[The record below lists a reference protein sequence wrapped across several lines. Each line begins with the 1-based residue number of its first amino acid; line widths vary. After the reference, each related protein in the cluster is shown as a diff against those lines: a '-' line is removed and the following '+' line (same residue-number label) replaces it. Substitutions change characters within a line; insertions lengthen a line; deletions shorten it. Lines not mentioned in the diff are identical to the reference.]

1 MLMLLAISIP
11 SAWAEDEVY
20 KTALFGSS
28 YNSKGVSSY
37 TASWSSTNDGFTV
50 DIVNANNNNNGW
62 NYIKTGNKNSTSI
75 GSIIT
80 ASVIDKAV
88 TKVDVTIDAV
98 TTSNVNNI
106 TLYTSSDKSRWTKVS
121 EYVVA
126 KGTPSVSISTP
137 TANLY
142 YKIDFDC
149 KKGSSNGIV
158 TISKVEYYI
167 SSSGDTPQ
175 PTIPVEQVQ
184 LNKSEITLEVDES
197 ETLIATVA
205 PTNATNTSISWESSN
220 TAVATVTNGVITAV
234 SAGDATITCKSVADP
249 SKSATCA
256 VHVNPSPYTKS
267 TLIFTA
273 ACGGSGTAN
282 DDAVWTVTSDGEES
296 NYDGTSGIHYG
307 TNSKSVTF
315 LQLATSDIEGT
326 VARVVVNARDAQAKA
341 TISVSVGGDNFSC
354 ADPAATNTSSD
365 FSFTGSGSGEI
376 IVRVD
381 RGSSM
386 TKALYVKS
394 IVVYYIAAPQKDPAG
409 LAYDDADLSNL
420 VKLGDAFTAPTL
432 TNPNSLDVTYASDNT
447 TVAEVASN
455 GAVTIKAVGKAVIT
469 ASSEETGN
477 YKAGSASYTIYVTA
491 HAGTVA
497 DPYTVA
503 DARLAIDCGAGVTGV
518 YATGIVSEIVTP
530 YNSQYGNIS
539 YNISTDGQTTSD
551 QLQAFR
557 GKAKDG
563 ENFTSADDVMV
574 GDEVVVKGNLTKYN
588 ATYEF
593 AADNQ
598 LYSLTRNKEDAGLA
612 YAVTEIEK
620 NIDDAAFTNALTNP
634 HSLAVTYSSSAEA
647 VATVDANGVVTIVGM
662 GTTTI
667 TASFAGD
674 ASYITGEASYT
685 LSVNDPS
692 LTKVTFDATTD
703 IATDNTEGVTKSGIN
718 IQTTH
723 TDGINDQSTAITYYQ
738 TFKSQKLTVTS
749 TVGNI
754 KRIEFVTTDASHA
767 ATGFEGVTDNAWA
780 GDASSVELTAT
791 GNQVRMSSITVYYK
805 ADNRAEAGLAYAET
819 AVEKTVGDD
828 AFINALT
835 NPNSVAVTYESSN
848 TNVAEIANNGS
859 VTIKAQ
865 GSATISATFAGDE
878 TYKPA
883 TVTYTITVNPASE
896 DTRKTAQDV
905 DGFDAISGNLNNDI
919 SFASNQGDGT
929 AAPNLKDGSIQYYQ
943 PGSGKASGGYMTITA
958 VNGCKIDQ
966 VKVVTA
972 TNATSIKYSKDDGD
986 LSEATEVETG
996 ADYLTP
1002 AALNAQTVN
1011 IYCAGADKNH
1021 RLFIAQVVVYYTGE
1035 PVAVDHLILSGE
1047 YQTEFVQGDEFNH
1060 DGLIVTAAYDA
1071 QGSETVDVTAQAVV
1085 TTPDMSTTG
1094 EKTVTVSFG
1103 GKETTYTINVAVNTD
1118 LDDLSGTW
1126 VLVTDASQLVAGKKV
1141 IIAEAVE
1148 SDGEVESMGVQNNNN
1163 RAAIVSTV
1171 ASGILSPN
1179 TATKTFTLVDAGSSK
1194 WALQGTDS
1202 KYLYAA
1208 SSSSNYLKSQDE
1220 IDDNATWTIGIENSK
1235 AAITANGTNTR
1246 NIIRFNSTSS
1256 LFSCYASGQSDIAL
1270 YIQQQEDIPVVPE
1283 PDYTRSIT
1291 AGQFGT
1297 ICLPNGG
1304 TIEGAT
1310 IFEIAYTKEGK
1321 IFFDEISEATMVAG
1335 RPYIFYPNNGT
1346 SELKVYY
1353 TGSEDAAA
1361 GNYNGL
1367 YGSYGQS
1374 LLTPNDGNYIL
1385 YDNKYYL
1392 VDSEAYVGANRAY
1405 IKLGKVPTEE
1415 QAPAPGRRRVSM
1427 DVQGEQVA
1435 TSIINTHDGDQPM
1448 KVMIDNQLYIIR
1460 AGQMF
1465 DMTGN
1470 KIK

>member
-1 MLMLLAISIP
+1 MKNYSFFISLLMLLAISIP

-80 ASVIDKAV
+80 ASLIDKAV

-98 TTSNVNNI
+98 TASSVNNI
-106 TLYTSSDKSRWTKVS
+106 TLYTSSDKSSWTKVS

-126 KGTPSVSISTP
+126 KGTPSVSVSTP

-184 LNKSEITLEVDES
+184 LNKSEITLEVDET
-197 ETLIATVA
+197 ETLT
-205 PTNATNTSISWESSN
+205 PTITPANATNTNVSWETSN
-220 TAVATVTNGVITAV
+220 SAVATIANGVIKAV

-249 SKSATCA
+249 TKSATCA

-296 NYDGTSGIHYG
+296 TYDATSGIHFG
-307 TNSKSVTF
+307 TNNKSVTY

-326 VARVVVNARDAQAKA
+326 VARVVVNVRDAQAKA

-409 LAYDDADLSNL
+409 LAYADLSKL
-420 VKLGDAFTAPTL
+420 VKLDGAFTAPTL
-432 TNPNSLDVTYASDNT
+432 TNPNSLEVTYTSDNT
-447 TVAEVASN
+447 TVAEVTSN
-455 GAVTIKAVGKAVIT
+455 GAVTIKAAGKAVIT
-469 ASSEETGN
+469 ASSEETEN
-477 YKAGSASYTIYVTA
+477 YKAGSASYTIYVVA
-491 HAGTVA
+491 HAGTQA

-503 DARLAIDCGAGVTGV
+503 DARLAIDCGAGVSGV
-518 YATGIVSEIVTP
+518 YATGIVSQIVTA
-530 YNSQYGNIS
+530 YNAKYGNIT
-539 YNISTDGQTTSD
+539 YNFSTDGQTTSD

-563 ENFTSADDVMV
+563 ENFTSADDVKV
-574 GDEVVVKGNLTKYN
+574 GDEVVVKGDLTKYN
-588 ATYEF
+588 STYEF

-612 YAVTEIEK
+612 YETEE
-620 NIDDAAFTNALTNP
+620 
-634 HSLAVTYSSSAEA
+634 
-647 VATVDANGVVTIVGM
+647 
-662 GTTTI
+662 
-667 TASFAGD
+667 
-674 ASYITGEASYT
+674 
-685 LSVNDPS
+685 
-692 LTKVTFDATTD
+692 
-703 IATDNTEGVTKSGIN
+703 
-718 IQTTH
+718 
-723 TDGINDQSTAITYYQ
+723 
-738 TFKSQKLTVTS
+738 
-749 TVGNI
+749 
-754 KRIEFVTTDASHA
+754 
-767 ATGFEGVTDNAWA
+767 
-780 GDASSVELTAT
+780 
-791 GNQVRMSSITVYYK
+791 
-805 ADNRAEAGLAYAET
+805 
-819 AVEKTVGDD
+819 VEKTVGDD
-828 AFINALT
+828 AFVNALT
-835 NPNSVAVTYESSN
+835 NPNSVPVTYESSN
-848 TNVAEIANNGS
+848 ANVAEIANDGT

-896 DTRKTAQDV
+896 DTRKTAQDI
-905 DGFDAISGNLNNDI
+905 DGFDAINGNLNNDI

-943 PGSGKASGGYMTITA
+943 PGTGKGSGGYMTITA
-958 VNGCKIDQ
+958 VKGCKIDQ
-966 VKVVTA
+966 VKVVIA

-1060 DGLIVTAAYDA
+1060 DGLIVSAAYDA

-1085 TTPDMSTTG
+1085 TAPDMSSTG

-1103 GKETTYTINVAVNTD
+1103 GKDATYTINVAVNTD

-1126 VLVTDASQLVAGKKV
+1126 ALVTDASQLVAGKKV

-1148 SDGEVESMGVQNNNN
+1148 IDGKVNTMGVQNNNN
-1163 RAAIVSTV
+1163 RAAVASTA
-1171 ASGILSPN
+1171 ASGILTPN
-1179 TATKTFTLVDAGSSK
+1179 AATKTFTLVDAGNSK

-1208 SSSSNYLKSQDE
+1208 SSNSNYLKSQDK
-1220 IDDNATWTIGIENSK
+1220 IDNNATWTICIENSK
-1235 AAITANGTNTR
+1235 AAITANGTNIR

-1256 LFSCYASGQSDIAL
+1256 LFSCYESGQSDIAL
-1270 YIQQQEDIPVVPE
+1270 YIQQQEDTPVVPE

-1297 ICLPNGG
+1297 ICLPNSGR
-1304 TIEGAT
+1304 IEDAT
-1310 IFEIAYTKEGK
+1310 IFEIAHTKDGK

-1335 RPYIFYPNNGT
+1335 RPYIFYPNNGAN
-1346 SELKVYY
+1346 ELKVYY
-1353 TGSEDAAA
+1353 TGSENAAA
-1361 GNYNGL
+1361 GSYNGL
-1367 YGSYGQS
+1367 YGSYVQS
-1374 LLTPNDGNYIL
+1374 QLTQNDGNYIL

-1405 IKLGKVPTEE
+1405 IKLGEVSTEE

-1435 TSIINTHDGDQPM
+1435 TSIINTHYSDQPM

>member
-1 MLMLLAISIP
+1 MKKLYFLLSMLMLLAISIP
-11 SAWAEDEVY
+11 SAWAAEVTQSVTFSSRY
-20 KTALFGSS
+20 NANTALDGIAISIIDGITVTFNKGTGSTAPQYYTSGTAVRWYAKGTLVVSSSIGDISSITLTYGSS
-28 YNSKGVSSY
+28 DGSNS
-37 TASWSSTNDGFTV
+37 
-50 DIVNANNNNNGW
+50 
-62 NYIKTGNKNSTSI
+62 
-75 GSIIT
+75 IT
-80 ASVIDKAV
+80 ASPGTFSSPTWSGSASSVTFTQGGTSGNRRIAGISVTYSTGGGDSDPIAV
-88 TKVDVTIDAV
+88 AGVT
-98 TTSNVNNI
+98 
-106 TLYTSSDKSRWTKVS
+106 L
-121 EYVVA
+121 
-126 KGTPSVSISTP
+126 
-137 TANLY
+137 
-142 YKIDFDC
+142 
-149 KKGSSNGIV
+149 
-158 TISKVEYYI
+158 
-167 SSSGDTPQ
+167 
-175 PTIPVEQVQ
+175 
-184 LNKSEITLEVDES
+184 DES
-197 ETLIATVA
+197 EISLEVGETKTLTATVA
-205 PTNATNTSISWESSN
+205 PADATNKSVTWTSN
-220 TAVATVTNGVITAV
+220 DANVATVSNAGAVTAV
-234 SAGDATITCKSVADP
+234 GVGNATITVTTADGN
-249 SKSATCA
+249 KTATCNVEVVA
-256 VHVNPSPYTKS
+256 ASPKS
-267 TLIFTA
+267 SLTFTA
-273 ACGGSGTAN
+273 KCNGSGTA
-282 DDAVWTVTSDGEES
+282 DDGAKWTITSDGTES
-296 NYDGTSGIHYG
+296 SFDNAKGIHYG
-307 TNSKSVTF
+307 TSNAAVGYI
-315 LQLATSDIEGT
+315 QLLTSDISGT
-326 VARVVVNARDAQAKA
+326 IKKVVVNASGASGTSA
-341 TISVSVGGDNFSC
+341 TISVKVG
-354 ADPAATNTSSD
+354 ATDFNIYEDKTSSPISATATD
-365 FSFTGSGSGEI
+365 FEFTGSASGQI
-376 IVRVD
+376 LVLI
-381 RGSSM
+381 SQTSAK
-386 TKALYVKS
+386 KAIYCKS
-394 IVVYYIAAPQKDPAG
+394 IVVSYESDGKESAG
-409 LAYDDADLSNL
+409 LAYAEADLSKL

-574 GDEVVVKGNLTKYN
+574 GDEVVVKGDLTKYN
-588 ATYEF
+588 STYEF

>member
-11 SAWAEDEVY
+11 SAWAAEA
-20 KTALFGSS
+20 TFGSDW
-28 YNSKGVSSY
+28 NSVFGTNYSGSISGVKANALTLTGTVNSVTL
-37 TASWSSTNDGFTV
+37 TATNGSSTNGYLKTSDWRLYNGYTLTISAPQNNIITAIVATKGGKSISGISTTTGKLTIAQDGSSMSWSGEANQVVFNVTATMGFAQIQVTYSSNSTPSKTLSSIAISGTPTKTAYNAGQNFEPAGLTVTGTYSDASSAPIASGITWSYDPSATLSLNQTSIKVKATVDAIESSWFTV
-50 DIVNANNNNNGW
+50 NGLTITQAPAADIYELITNASDLSEGDEIIIANETAQKAMSTTQNTNNRGAVGVTIANDAVTPGDGVQIITLGKSNGNWTLYTGNGYLYASSSSANQLKTQANNNANGEW
-62 NYIKTGNKNSTSI
+62 
-75 GSIIT
+75 
-80 ASVIDKAV
+80 
-88 TKVDVTIDAV
+88 TI
-98 TTSNVNNI
+98 
-106 TLYTSSDKSRWTKVS
+106 
-121 EYVVA
+121 
-126 KGTPSVSISTP
+126 SISDGVATL
-137 TANLY
+137 TAQ
-142 YKIDFDC
+142 
-149 KKGSSNGIV
+149 G
-158 TISKVEYYI
+158 
-167 SSSGDTPQ
+167 
-175 PTIPVEQVQ
+175 
-184 LNKSEITLEVDES
+184 
-197 ETLIATVA
+197 
-205 PTNATNTSISWESSN
+205 TNTRNVMQYNSASSLF
-220 TAVATVTNGVITAV
+220 ACYA
-234 SAGDATITCKSVADP
+234 SASQAPVKIYK
-249 SKSATCA
+249 K
-256 VHVNPSPYTKS
+256 
-267 TLIFTA
+267 
-273 ACGGSGTAN
+273 
-282 DDAVWTVTSDGEES
+282 SDGS
-296 NYDGTSGIHYG
+296 TP
-307 TNSKSVTF
+307 
-315 LQLATSDIEGT
+315 
-326 VARVVVNARDAQAKA
+326 KA
-341 TISVSVGGDNFSC
+341 
-354 ADPAATNTSSD
+354 A
-365 FSFTGSGSGEI
+365 
-376 IVRVD
+376 
-381 RGSSM
+381 
-386 TKALYVKS
+386 
-394 IVVYYIAAPQKDPAG
+394 AG
-409 LAYDDADLSNL
+409 LAYAEADLSKL

-574 GDEVVVKGNLTKYN
+574 GDEVVVKGDLTKYN
-588 ATYEF
+588 STYEF

-883 TVTYTITVNPASE
+883 TATYTITVNPASE
-896 DTRKTAQDV
+896 DTRKTAQDI
-905 DGFDAISGNLNNDI
+905 DGFDAINGNLNNDI

-1085 TTPDMSTTG
+1085 TAPDMSTTG
-1094 EKTVTVSFG
+1094 EKTITVSFG
-1103 GKETTYTINVAVNTD
+1103 GKEATYTINVAVNTD

-1297 ICLPNGG
+1297 ICLPNSGR
-1304 TIEGAT
+1304 IEGAT
-1310 IFEIAYTKEGK
+1310 IFEIAHTKEGK

-1335 RPYIFYPNNGT
+1335 RPYIFYPNNGA

-1353 TGSEDAAA
+1353 TGSENAEA
-1361 GNYNGL
+1361 GNYRGL
-1367 YGSYGQS
+1367 YGSYVQS
-1374 LLTPNDGNYIL
+1374 QLPQNDGNYIL

-1405 IKLGKVPTEE
+1405 IKLGEVPTEE

-1435 TSIINTHDGDQPM
+1435 TSIINTHYSDQPM

>member
-11 SAWAEDEVY
+11 SAWAAEVTQSVTFSSRY
-20 KTALFGSS
+20 NANTALDGIAISIIDGITVTFNKGTGSTAPQYYTSGTAVRWYAKGTLVVSSSIGDISSITLTYGSS
-28 YNSKGVSSY
+28 DGSNS
-37 TASWSSTNDGFTV
+37 
-50 DIVNANNNNNGW
+50 
-62 NYIKTGNKNSTSI
+62 
-75 GSIIT
+75 IT
-80 ASVIDKAV
+80 ASPGTFSSPTWSGSASSVTFTQGGTSGNRRIAGISVTYSTGGGDSDPIAV
-88 TKVDVTIDAV
+88 AGVT
-98 TTSNVNNI
+98 
-106 TLYTSSDKSRWTKVS
+106 L
-121 EYVVA
+121 
-126 KGTPSVSISTP
+126 
-137 TANLY
+137 
-142 YKIDFDC
+142 
-149 KKGSSNGIV
+149 
-158 TISKVEYYI
+158 
-167 SSSGDTPQ
+167 
-175 PTIPVEQVQ
+175 
-184 LNKSEITLEVDES
+184 DES
-197 ETLIATVA
+197 EISLEVGETKTLTATVA
-205 PTNATNTSISWESSN
+205 PADATNKSVTWTSN
-220 TAVATVTNGVITAV
+220 DANVATVSNAGAVTAV
-234 SAGDATITCKSVADP
+234 GVGNATITVTTADGN
-249 SKSATCA
+249 KTATCNVEVVA
-256 VHVNPSPYTKS
+256 ASPKS
-267 TLIFTA
+267 SLTFTA
-273 ACGGSGTAN
+273 KCNGSGTA
-282 DDAVWTVTSDGEES
+282 DDGAKWTITSDGTES
-296 NYDGTSGIHYG
+296 SFDNAKGIHYG
-307 TNSKSVTF
+307 TSNAAVGYI
-315 LQLATSDIEGT
+315 QLLTSDISGT
-326 VARVVVNARDAQAKA
+326 IKKVVVNASGASGTSA
-341 TISVSVGGDNFSC
+341 TISVKVG
-354 ADPAATNTSSD
+354 ATDFNIYEDKTSSPISATATD
-365 FSFTGSGSGEI
+365 FEFTGSASGQI
-376 IVRVD
+376 LVLI
-381 RGSSM
+381 SQTSAK
-386 TKALYVKS
+386 KAIYCKS
-394 IVVYYIAAPQKDPAG
+394 IVVSYESDGKESAG
-409 LAYDDADLSNL
+409 LAYAEADLSKL

-563 ENFTSADDVMV
+563 ANFTSADDVKV

-588 ATYEF
+588 STYEF

-620 NIDDAAFTNALTNP
+620 NVDDAAFTNALTNP

-692 LTKVTFDATTD
+692 LTKVTFDATIDKGESPLSKSNITLSCSNGVLNNESEYRLYKNSTTTFACSAGNITIIEFIGVSGKPASGFAAPD
-703 IATDNTEGVTKSGIN
+703 EGNFV
-718 IQTTH
+718 
-723 TDGINDQSTAITYYQ
+723 TDGN
-738 TFKSQKLTVTS
+738 
-749 TVGNI
+749 N
-754 KRIEFVTTDASHA
+754 
-767 ATGFEGVTDNAWA
+767 ATW
-780 GDASSVELTAT
+780 T
-791 GNQVRMSSITVYYK
+791 GNAASIAFIASNEQVRATKIFVSYK
-805 ADNRAEAGLAYAET
+805 EDSRAEAGLEYET
-819 AVEKTVGDD
+819 EEVEKVVGDD
-828 AFINALT
+828 AFVNALT
-835 NPNSVAVTYESSN
+835 NPNSVSVTYESSN
-848 TNVAEIANNGS
+848 TNVAEIANDGT

-865 GSATISATFAGDE
+865 GSATISATFAGNE

-896 DTRKTAQDV
+896 DTRKTAQDI
-905 DGFDAISGNLNNDI
+905 DGFEAINGNLNNYI

-1435 TSIINTHDGDQPM
+1435 TSIINTHYSDQPM